1 MHQHRKQ
8 SSEEFNKKSNYKVMG
23 IPKRKNNIDV
33 YGGKETYRGK
43 QLMDR
48 RQELLDRIT
57 KSDSYLP
64 DSILHDDLDMGM
76 LDFVKENFKVVTDG
90 EKIPVIPK
98 ILTIQRWG
106 EFSNNWEF
114 SDEDGNV
121 KLPFIAIVRKP
132 DVQPGTNPVTQRTIP
147 DRSTFY
153 YASVPT
159 WDGSKMGADIYK
171 IPQPVAVDITFDVTI
186 VCNKFRDLN
195 KFNKIVLQKFASR
208 QSYTSIKGHYIPIIL
223 DKIEDNS
230 PIETMEGRRFYIQ
243 NYVFIMLGILMDSE
257 EFEVKPATSR
267 FLLLSEF
274 ITSEKINR
282 KIMRRGLFDTTIT
295 TFNGDGMQTQFS
307 VGETIGI
314 LFSVTINGILQER
327 DSHFFHIAQTSKITF
342 DSPPPPGSVIQ
353 INYYK
358 GKSDTLVDEYGK
370 IFTVSTE
377 YFTYTG
383 QTIINVLNYVHDVI
397 SFDINGLTEQE
408 GLGFEVLGGTKIKIL
423 SPPVINSTIGI
434 TYLH

>member
-1 MHQHRKQ
+1 
-8 SSEEFNKKSNYKVMG
+8 MG
-23 IPKRKNNIDV
+23 IPKRKNNISV
-33 YGGKETYRGK
+33 YGNKEKVRG
-43 QLMDR
+43 QDVLDR

-76 LDFVKENFKVVTDG
+76 LEFVKENFKVVSDG

-121 KLPFIAIVRKP
+121 KTPFIAIIRKP

-147 DRSTFY
+147 DRRTFY
-153 YASVPT
+153 YASVPN

-195 KFNKIVLQKFASR
+195 KFNKIILQKFSSR
-208 QSYTSIKGHYIPIIL
+208 QSFTSVKGHYIPIIL
-223 DKIEDNS
+223 DKIEDNT
-230 PIETMEGRRFYIQ
+230 PTETLDGRRFYIQ
-243 NYVFIMLGILMDSE
+243 NYVFIMLGILIDSD
-257 EFEVKPATSR
+257 EFEVKPAMSR
-267 FLLLSEF
+267 FLLLHEF
-274 ITSEKINR
+274 IISDKIG
-282 KIMRRGLFDTTIT
+282 KKTMRRGLFDTTIM
-295 TFNGDGMQTQFS
+295 TFTADGMQTQFS
-307 VGETIGI
+307 VGETMGI
-314 LFSVTINGILQER
+314 LFSVTVNGLLQER
-327 DSHFFHIAQTSKITF
+327 DVNFFHISKTSKITF
-342 DSPPPPGSVIQ
+342 DTPPPAGSVIQ

-358 GKSDTLVDEYGK
+358 GNNETLVDQFGK

-383 QTIINVLNYVHDVI
+383 QTIINVNDYVHDVI
-397 SFDINGLTEQE
+397 SFDVNGLSEQE
-408 GLGFEVLGGTKIKIL
+408 GIGFEVLGGTKIKL
-423 SPPVINSTIGI
+423 LFSPVFNSKIGI